1 MFMAQIVS
9 LFFYY
14 LTFCGLLSQNTLPS
28 AEPTQHYGI
37 CTQTFLAVRG
47 ETKHESEQVTQLVFG
62 DIYKVIEFSAAKD
75 WAYIENAYD
84 HYKGWI
90 PASSIYEISA
100 KYYSACLEQQHLV
113 AASHNGYVLIEN
125 QKIQVPIGSTLPFYE
140 EGFISIDDKKYQF
153 EGKTTSITKPSS
165 KVAILATARSYLGTP
180 YLWGGKTTKGIDC
193 SGFTQMVFK
202 QHGYR
207 LPRDS
212 YQQAEIGQQL
222 TLREAKAG
230 DIAFFQRKAEGN
242 TKVVHVGIYLG
253 NGQIIHADGRVRINR
268 LDATGIYREDL
279 GKYSHYLKFL
289 RRLEE

>member
-1 MFMAQIVS
+1 MAQVVS

-14 LTFCGLLSQNTLPS
+14 LTFCGLLLQLASPNTNS
-28 AEPTQHYGI
+28 TQHYGI
-37 CTQTFLAVRG
+37 CTKTAFAVRG
-47 ETKHESEQVTQLVFG
+47 KANHESEQVTQLVFG
-62 DIYKVIEFSAAKD
+62 DIYKVIEFSATKD

-84 HYKGWI
+84 QYRGWI
-90 PASSIYEISA
+90 PASSIHEISA
-100 KYYSACLEQQHLV
+100 QYYLACLDEIHLV

-125 QKIQVPIGSTLPFYE
+125 QKIQVPIGGSLPFYE
-140 EGFISIDDKKYQF
+140 KGFISIDDKKYPF
-153 EGKTTSITKPSS
+153 EGKTTSIATPSP
-165 KVAILATARSYLGTP
+165 KAAILATARSYLGTP
-180 YLWGGKTTKGIDC
+180 YLWGGKTTQGIDC

-202 QHGYR
+202 QHGYQ

-212 YQQAEIGQQL
+212 YQQAEIGSKL
-222 TLREAKAG
+222 TLKEAKAG

-268 LDATGIYREDL
+268 LDTMGIYREDL

-289 RRLEE
+289 RRLGE